1 MEEKIQEI
9 DETFDLVIISK
20 QFEKGI
26 ILLKRALCWSNEDM
40 AYISHNAAQAGSK
53 SNISE
58 AAEKRLKFWLRSD
71 FVLYEY
77 FKDKFKKEIT
87 HQTQQFMTT
96 EIEVEAEI
104 LAGTNR
110 QMYDACRVRRHKT
123 PHNFFWGLSYFG
135 KNVYQGPNSIEI
147 VLA

>member
-9 DETFDLVIISK
+9 EETFDLVMISE

-40 AYISHNAAQAGSK
+40 AYISPRVGSK

-71 FVLYEY
+71 FTLYKY

-110 QMYDACRVRRHKT
+110 RMYDACRVRRHKT
-123 PHNFFWGLSYFG
+123 PHSFFWGLSYFG
-135 KNVYQGPNSIEI
+135 RNVYQGPNSIGI